1 MASNHVQAVTTQ
13 QLSFSLKQWAYW
25 QSAPIG
31 YQQSWPRGTILPSD
45 DSGGPDIQFLPMMQR
60 RRLSPLA
67 KAACAVAWRCQQSFG
82 NMPGVFF
89 SVHGES
95 HYYLEMLQ
103 DMAKGEAVSPS
114 RFSLCVHNAIA
125 GLFSFQAQNTLPYVS
140 LAGGC
145 EGILGAFIEA
155 AGLLLEAPQVM
166 LVCYE
171 QALPG
176 EYQSYWPVMHK
187 TRALALV
194 LGRDTEPEPWKLH
207 WLRTVGQPVTQSIR
221 SDSVFADAVVS
232 GQCSGSLQFANAE
245 WSWALRRAE

>member
-1 MASNHVQAVTTQ
+1 MQSNPAQPNTTQ

-25 QSAPIG
+25 QSAPIAH
-31 YQQSWPRGTILPSD
+31 QQGWPRGTILPSD
-45 DSGGPDIQFLPMMQR
+45 DSGSPDIQFLPMMQR

-82 NMPGVFF
+82 NMPTVFF

-145 EGILGAFIEA
+145 EGILGAFMEA
-155 AGLLLEAPQVM
+155 RGLLLEAPQVM
-166 LVCYE
+166 LICYE
-171 QALPG
+171 QVLPL
-176 EYQSYWPVMHK
+176 EYQSYSLGTDK
-187 TRALALV
+187 TWALALV
-194 LGRDTEPEPWKLH
+194 LGHDTEAEPLKLQ
-207 WLRTVGQPVTQSIR
+207 WLRTAGKPLTQSIS
-221 SDSVFADAVVS
+221 SDSVFADAIVT
-232 GQCSGSLQFANAE
+232 GQYSGSMQFAHTA
-245 WSWALRRAE
+245 WSWELRSA